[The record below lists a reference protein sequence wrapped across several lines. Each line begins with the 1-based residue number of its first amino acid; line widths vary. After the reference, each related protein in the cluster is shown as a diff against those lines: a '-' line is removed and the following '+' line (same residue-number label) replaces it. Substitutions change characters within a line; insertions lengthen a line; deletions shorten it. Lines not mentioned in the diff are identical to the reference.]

1 MIYNNPQRHVITILH
16 LAKKPIT
23 QEHMTTMASTL
34 GCHDTPQSLRSRT
47 VELERAGYVRRV
59 DRNGTS
65 SHKRP
70 CWRWQLT
77 KKGQELAQ
85 ELLDIT
91 TPNERK

>member
-1 MIYNNPQRHVITILH
+1 MHNTPQHHVITILH
-16 LAKKPIT
+16 LLKNPVT
-23 QEHMTTMASTL
+23 QEHLTTTAKKL

-47 VELERAGYVRRV
+47 VELERAGYVHRV

-65 SHKRP
+65 SHNRP

-85 ELLDIT
+85 ELLDT
-91 TPNERK
+91 TTTSERN